1 MTTRLLNDFIAGE
14 AFNDMFKKEITVPIF
29 DINEGIL
36 EMAPL
41 DFEYADGAKVQF
53 SIKPLQESDREILE
67 NMQFEVKYRRQGEN
81 QETTTLKLYT
91 DSVNEFIDF
100 PHKRNRISCSAMR
113 QDTNIIALEHEGK
126 FRRSYGE
133 VKYML
138 PCNDKRFFF
147 VITNDKIFKERES

>member
-14 AFNDMFKKEITVPIF
+14 AFDDMFKKEITVPIF

-53 SIKPLQESDREILE
+53 SIKPLQESDAQALA

-81 QETTTLKLYT
+81 QETTTVKLYT

-100 PHKRNRISCSAMR
+100 PHKRNRISCSA
-113 QDTNIIALEHEGK
+113 
-126 FRRSYGE
+126 
-133 VKYML
+133 
-138 PCNDKRFFF
+138 KR
-147 VITNDKIFKERES
+147 

>member
-14 AFNDMFKKEITVPIF
+14 AFNDKFKKEITVPIF

-100 PHKRNRISCSAMR
+100 PHKRNRISCSA
-113 QDTNIIALEHEGK
+113 
-126 FRRSYGE
+126 
-133 VKYML
+133 
-138 PCNDKRFFF
+138 KR
-147 VITNDKIFKERES
+147 